1 MDIKIY
7 QLFLTWLW
15 GVRFLLFSC
24 YKATNAKLTGLNNIL
39 GFVLGACRR
48 ERVCDQYNFICLFCL
63 RCIWISFEATIQ
75 LPIFCPVWWPG
86 ACSQC
91 TGYFQHAVLALSVY
105 FCLLLC
111 IKCLIKTK
119 TMKLSLG
126 WKENLFP
133 LCLFYIQG
141 IVFSK
146 EACKVSGSLD
156 VCCLPCEMWR
166 CLCFVILVREFIPC
180 FDIPHY
186 LRTICVTTTAN
197 NSDNNFWSLVE
208 INLICCLFQ
217 FYTFKCFG
225 LKACQLMY
233 L

>member
-1 MDIKIY
+1 M
-7 QLFLTWLW
+7 
-15 GVRFLLFSC
+15 
-24 YKATNAKLTGLNNIL
+24 
-39 GFVLGACRR
+39 
-48 ERVCDQYNFICLFCL
+48 CDQYNFIRLFCL
-63 RCIWISFEATIQ
+63 RCIWISFEATIL
-75 LPIFCPVWWPG
+75 LPIICPVWWPG

-119 TMKLSLG
+119 TMKVSLG

-133 LCLFYIQG
+133 LCLFLL
-141 IVFSK
+141 SK
-146 EACKVSGSLD
+146 GLSLEKKLVKFPAAWLCAAVLLKVSVFCYFGS
-156 VCCLPCEMWR
+156 
-166 CLCFVILVREFIPC
+166 EFIPC

>member
-1 MDIKIY
+1 M
-7 QLFLTWLW
+7 
-15 GVRFLLFSC
+15 
-24 YKATNAKLTGLNNIL
+24 
-39 GFVLGACRR
+39 
-48 ERVCDQYNFICLFCL
+48 CDQYNFIRLFCL
-63 RCIWISFEATIQ
+63 RCIWISFEATIL
-75 LPIFCPVWWPG
+75 LPIICPVWWPG

-146 EACKVSGSLD
+146 EAYSFRQFGCVLPSLWNVTVSVFCYFGS
-156 VCCLPCEMWR
+156 
-166 CLCFVILVREFIPC
+166 EFIPC